1 MGFTWLESG
10 GNLKT
15 KYISL
20 MPSTTKD
27 QILNVRKML
36 ENLRNPISTQ
46 EHVVPLKPLLY
57 NNYPNPFNPSTTI
70 EYSIPQTGRV
80 KLRIFNIKGQKVKT
94 LIDGD
99 IEKGRHRVVW
109 NGRDERNRS
118 VASGV
123 YFIRLE
129 AAGKSCTRK
138 AMLLK

>member
-1 MGFTWLESG
+1 
-10 GNLKT
+10 
-15 KYISL
+15 

-80 KLRIFNIKGQKVKT
+80 KLRIFNMKGQKVKT